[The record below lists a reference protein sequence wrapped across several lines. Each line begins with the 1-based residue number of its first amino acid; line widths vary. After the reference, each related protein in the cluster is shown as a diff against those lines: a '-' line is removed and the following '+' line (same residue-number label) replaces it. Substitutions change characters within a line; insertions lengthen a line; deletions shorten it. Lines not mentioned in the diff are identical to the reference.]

1 MSSPE
6 TNFLCMFLSFVPW
19 SAQNAVSQTQTLL
32 SSLLYFSFVRFY
44 DSAAVNQY
52 GRIEDIS
59 KKLESTMHGTG
70 LLDKIFSGLLIF
82 VKIYEGEI
90 NQKIKQL

>member
-19 SAQNAVSQTQTLL
+19 SAQNAVSHTQTLL
-32 SSLLYFSFVRFY
+32 SSLLYFSFIRFY

-52 GRIEDIS
+52 GRIEDII
-59 KKLESTMHGTG
+59 KKLESTMHGTS

>member
-19 SAQNAVSQTQTLL
+19 SAQNTVSQTLL
-32 SSLLYFSFVRFY
+32 SSLLYFSFIRFY
-44 DSAAVNQY
+44 NSAAVNQY

-59 KKLESTMHGTG
+59 KKLESTMHGTS